1 MTTTCLPPAAYYH
14 LNRTNESVKPRFR
27 EALPTVCNIPLQIAT
42 QSELEAAFKLTFGQ
56 QALEEDFNS
65 IDWTSDPSEWKGDAR
80 KFADALEMADCF
92 VWSVMHRLFPFQ
104 YREMIPALTHALM
117 SWSWRRERPL
127 PYRLS
132 DEDAIHLL
140 NYANYDNMAEW
151 LEEQQ

>member
-27 EALPTVCNIPLQIAT
+27 EALPAVCNISHQIAT

-65 IDWTSDPSEWKGDAR
+65 IDWTSDPSEWEGDAK
-80 KFADALEMADCF
+80 KFAAAFEVADGF
-92 VWSVMHRLFPFQ
+92 VWSVMHRLYPYQ
-104 YREMIPALTHALM
+104 QKEMIPALTHALM
-117 SWSWRRERPL
+117 SWSWKRECPL
-127 PYRLS
+127 PYHLS
-132 DEDAIHLL
+132 EGDAVRLL
-140 NYANYDNMAEW
+140 NFASFDNMTEW